1 REWTD
6 QNPSPRV
13 DGSEPLSESG
23 RIGTPHREW
32 TDQNPSVRVDGSE
45 PLTESGRI
53 RTPHMEQAEEQGNSG
68 STNGSAPSGGNS
80 RPPQIAQMSLY
91 ERQAVQA
98 LQALQRQ
105 PNAAQYFQ
113 QLMLQQQ
120 INSAQLHNLA
130 AVQQATLAASRQSSS
145 PSNSASA
152 VTSTA
157 QCTVNLSTTSGGGT
171 MTNPR
176 PMGPATSATS
186 SALSQSVLLGGNSA
200 GQGQMYL
207 RVNRSSL
214 RAPLTPQLIFMP
226 GGTAT
231 AAVAT
236 VTQQQPQQQPQQQQ
250 QQQQQQQEVPPSSSS
265 NQSDNDQVQNLAM
278 RCVSTP
284 RVATVKTEIP
294 DRKDNGSYS
303 LGQTQP
309 QQQQFGQ
316 SAQQITA
323 QPQQLT
329 STKLAT
335 YSSTGN
341 ATLTGISVKAPNSST
356 LSAQQPTASSTPSSS
371 SSSPSLPL
379 SQLLLSSSGLCQAR
393 GVTAPAATVTHIL
406 VPTSNVPTS
415 SQGYPVGSVA
425 PKSNMTAQTLVV
437 QPLQQSGGTLGTEK
451 VGHGTGPV
459 PIQPKTA
466 QGHRLPTQIPPR
478 HPPPILPAPPSS
490 GQATHHPP
498 HVPVQL
504 VGARQGTLGNSQ
516 PLAVAQVRNC
526 CSHQDGTAT
535 AAVTI
540 NSSVSNVVTMVTA
553 METGGAGVCLKTAQS
568 ALPVSQMQTNQ
579 NAAMNQSSSSS
590 VGHSAD
596 GQDNSATVTPAEDSV
611 FEQSGTAQTKPVIGS
626 LKRKSESD
634 VTNEMSAEASAHCCP
649 SITDSAPP
657 LSPAP
662 SLDTAPE
669 VAFSTPPTL
678 SLPLPLP
685 RGGVQ
690 GDRAPLPQAVVKPQ
704 VLTHLIEGFVIQEG
718 AEPFP
723 VTGPVKERAE
733 GVPVAVPLAM
743 QSENTAPSVLK
754 CEFCESFAPASQF
767 RGSKRFCSKTCA
779 KRYNVSCSHHF
790 RTSRGRSGGEQQPA
804 AAVVQEN
811 IARRRGPRR
820 SSSEI
825 ACAKIAG
832 RHLSVKCRSESSR
845 SEDISSCEGEE
856 EEEDSLSLSPS
867 SSLSCTRPAH
877 CGPQLDDTNQGGLP
891 LDGDH
896 FLSASPAH
904 WSVEE
909 VCRFISSLQG
919 CEDLAGQFLSQ
930 EIDGQALL
938 LLKEEHLMTTMNI
951 KLGPALKICA
961 SINNLRD

>member
-1 REWTD
+1 
-6 QNPSPRV
+6 
-13 DGSEPLSESG
+13 
-23 RIGTPHREW
+23 
-32 TDQNPSVRVDGSE
+32 
-45 PLTESGRI
+45 
-53 RTPHMEQAEEQGNSG
+53 MEQAEEQGNSG
-68 STNGSAPSGGNS
+68 STNGSTPSGGNS
-80 RPPQIAQMSLY
+80 RSPQIAQMSLY

-120 INSAQLHNLA
+120 ISSAQLHNLA

-145 PSNSASA
+145 PSNSVSAAS
-152 VTSTA
+152 STA
-157 QCTVNLSTTSGGGT
+157 QCTVNLSTTAGGGT

-176 PMGPATSATS
+176 PMGPATSAAST
-186 SALSQSVLLGGNSA
+186 ALSQS
-200 GQGQMYL
+200 
-207 RVNRSSL
+207 
-214 RAPLTPQLIFMP
+214 
-226 GGTAT
+226 
-231 AAVAT
+231 
-236 VTQQQPQQQPQQQQ
+236 
-250 QQQQQQQEVPPSSSS
+250 
-265 NQSDNDQVQNLAM
+265 VQNLAM

-284 RVATVKTEIP
+284 RVAAVKTEFP
-294 DRKDNGSYS
+294 DRKDAGSFS
-303 LGQTQP
+303 LGQNQT
-309 QQQQFGQ
+309 QQFGQ
-316 SAQQITA
+316 STQQITA
-323 QPQQLT
+323 QTQQLAN
-329 STKLAT
+329 TKLAT
-335 YSSTGN
+335 YSTTNN
-341 ATLTGISVKAPNSST
+341 ATLASIGVKAQNQAT
-356 LSAQQPTASSTPSSS
+356 LPTQQPGTASSATPSSS
-371 SSSPSLPL
+371 SSASSPLLPL
-379 SQLLLSSSGLCQAR
+379 SQLLLSPSGLCQAR

-425 PKSNMTAQTLVV
+425 PKSNMAAQTLVV
-437 QPLQQSGGTLGTEK
+437 QPLQQSSGNLGTEK
-451 VGHGTGPV
+451 VTHGTGPV

-466 QGHRLPTQIPPR
+466 QSHRLPTQIPPR
-478 HPPPILPAPPSS
+478 HPPPILPAPPSG
-490 GQATHHPP
+490 GQTPHHPP

-504 VGARQGTLGNSQ
+504 VGGRQGTLGNSQ
-516 PLAVAQVRNC
+516 PLTVAQARNC
-526 CSHQDGTAT
+526 CPHQDGTAT
-535 AAVTI
+535 AGVPI
-540 NSSVSNVVTMVTA
+540 NSSNGNVVTVVAA
-553 METGGAGVCLKTAQS
+553 METNGAGVCLKSAQS
-568 ALPVSQMQTNQ
+568 ALPVCAVQTNQ
-579 NAAMNQSSSSS
+579 NAALNQS
-590 VGHSAD
+590 HSAD
-596 GQDNSATVTPAEDSV
+596 GQNNPGVMSTAEESV
-611 FEQSGTAQTKPVIGS
+611 FEQSVSAQTKPVIGS

-634 VTNEMSAEASAHCCP
+634 VTNEMSTEASAHCCP

-662 SLDTAPE
+662 CLDTAPE

-678 SLPLPLP
+678 SLSLPLP

-690 GDRAPLPQAVVKPQ
+690 GERAPLPQAVVKPQ

-723 VTGPVKERAE
+723 VSLSSPAFR
-733 GVPVAVPLAM
+733 
-743 QSENTAPSVLK
+743 NIPSVAHSIRLLK
-754 CEFCESFAPASQF
+754 CEFCGSFAPASQF
-767 RGSKRFCSKTCA
+767 RGSKRFCSNTCA
-779 KRYNVSCSHHF
+779 KRYNVSCSTHF
-790 RTSRGRSGGEQQPA
+790 RTRRVRSVGEQPPMP
-804 AAVVQEN
+804 AVVQDG

-825 ACAKIAG
+825 ACAKIAS

-867 SSLSCTRPAH
+867 SSFSCPRPAH
-877 CGPQLDDTNQGGLP
+877 CGPQLDDTTQGGLP
-891 LDGDH
+891 LDGEH